1 MESEEYMN
9 RKSKKQRSCQYT
21 HCYHQCHRNRATRET
36 RETIKNICC
45 LPDDPRRCKELPDHH
60 FMVLDLIYPA
70 GVVSQ
75 VFSQIAW
82 MATPP

>member
-21 HCYHQCHRNRATRET
+21 HCYHQCHRNRAI

-60 FMVLDLIYPA
+60 LMVLDLIYPA